1 MDFKSAAAKRALLE
15 VYKFRCEYC
24 HGPAEVV
31 DHIIPSSRGGSDAL
45 ENLTAACNRCNQK
58 KKANLIADE
67 FAAILL
73 ARAAVKAEKIRDR
86 LRPRGGASRAVRAY
100 RSRRGRSQHWPFH
113 RLSFPAPM
121 AMYIQPEGFITRW
134 AFSLLWKDKPI
145 GTSEQIV
152 IGRDEMNCIADIC
165 DSIGIP
171 QIGAKFRN
179 RLPEFWFEVCH
190 IKTPS
195 RFVKPFGAQTGFSD
209 EEKICIQAEI
219 CEVDKVLSTIPFS
232 TLRSIFKEYSEQN
245 EYNGHYH
252 QIILHKKLRGELK
265 RLTQALYRVSKL

>member
-1 MDFKSAAAKRALLE
+1 
-15 VYKFRCEYC
+15 
-24 HGPAEVV
+24 
-31 DHIIPSSRGGSDAL
+31 
-45 ENLTAACNRCNQK
+45 
-58 KKANLIADE
+58 
-67 FAAILL
+67 
-73 ARAAVKAEKIRDR
+73 
-86 LRPRGGASRAVRAY
+86 
-100 RSRRGRSQHWPFH
+100 
-113 RLSFPAPM
+113 
-121 AMYIQPEGFITRW
+121 
-134 AFSLLWKDKPI
+134 
-145 GTSEQIV
+145 
-152 IGRDEMNCIADIC
+152 MNCIADIC